1 MHVVPLKSSLYL
13 CLGALIEKNQKLL
26 EKKIAE
32 KYEDAEVS
40 IIWHDEPSGSAIN
53 NNMLAHKYQFGYMG
67 DMPCIINLYNSYT
80 DVGYSSYLLALDGK
94 GINGL
99 NQAIVVKDHSDIENV
114 FQLSGKKIAVPVS
127 RLGKCAK

>member
-40 IIWHDEPSGSAIN
+40 IIWHDELSGSAIN

-99 NQAIVVKDHSDIENV
+99 NQAIYSGSVVKT
-114 FQLSGKKIAVPVS
+114 KI
-127 RLGKCAK
+127 